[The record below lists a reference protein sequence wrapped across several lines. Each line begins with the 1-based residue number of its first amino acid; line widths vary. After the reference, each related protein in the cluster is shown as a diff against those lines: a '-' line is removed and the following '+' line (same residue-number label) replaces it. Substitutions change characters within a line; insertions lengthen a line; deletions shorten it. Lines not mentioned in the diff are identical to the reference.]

1 MNNLNDFLSKREG
14 SDLFISIAEIY
25 EYCKN
30 FDSEEKKD
38 FLISLRGHLKKI
50 LAGDFPS
57 YDSMIFYEASFH
69 DLFDWIKKEVEKME
83 EEIIEQKAL
92 IPDENKSSVDFSRK
106 ETALLAHYWRKYRV
120 IKKLDNRPLGKL
132 LYKSTDH
139 SEGNIRK
146 DLSIENLEIIIN
158 ELDTRPI
165 EKTLESILH
174 DIKNKKL

>member
-1 MNNLNDFLSKREG
+1 
-14 SDLFISIAEIY
+14 
-25 EYCKN
+25 
-30 FDSEEKKD
+30 
-38 FLISLRGHLKKI
+38 
-50 LAGDFPS
+50 
-57 YDSMIFYEASFH
+57 MIFYEASFH